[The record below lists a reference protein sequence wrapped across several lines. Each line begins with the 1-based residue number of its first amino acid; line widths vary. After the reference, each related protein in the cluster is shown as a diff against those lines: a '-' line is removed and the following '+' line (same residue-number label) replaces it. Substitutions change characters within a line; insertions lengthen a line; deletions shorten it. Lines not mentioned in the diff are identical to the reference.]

1 MLKGQGGNEMHPLL
15 NQQMAD
21 SHREHLLHEAAM
33 AHSAEQAYKD
43 LQANSDVYLFRRN
56 LWCQVLGLPTWS
68 SSFDQGLLK
77 QTITPV
83 WIERRVRA
91 TIRTV
96 GFGAFGV
103 GILAGSFLGNRFG
116 LLPAVLFACIVCL
129 LISIPI
135 VGRLLRLVRL

>member
-21 SHREHLLHEAAM
+21 SHREHLLHEAEIER
-33 AHSAEQAYKD
+33 SSEQAYRD
-43 LQANSDVYLFRRN
+43 VLGNRDVYWDRLN
-56 LWCQVLGLPTWS
+56 LWCRAFGLPNRFS
-68 SSFDQGLLK
+68 SIDPAQLK

-83 WIERRVRA
+83 WVQRRVRA

-103 GILAGSFLGNRFG
+103 GMLAGSFLGNRFG

-129 LISIPI
+129 LISIPLLA
-135 VGRLLRLVRL
+135 RLLHLVRA

>member
-21 SHREHLLHEAAM
+21 SHREHLLYEAAM
-33 AHSAEQAYKD
+33 ARSAEQAYKD

-56 LWCQVLGLPTWS
+56 LWRLVLGLPTWS
-68 SSFDQGLLK
+68 SSFNQGLLK

-129 LISIPI
+129 LISIPPLA
-135 VGRLLRLVRL
+135 RLLHLVRA